1 MYDCSVGP
9 QCDVPHRLA
18 SPVSRRT
25 VLTGALAGW
34 LLTACGGGGSS
45 GGTSSIASGVGP
57 AVDDGKGLALVRFF
71 DDPSVIVGTS
81 RRLVFGLA
89 QADGTLRDDG
99 PDQVQGELLDPSGA
113 SLGAV
118 VGTRRAKDL
127 FRQYYQFRVDVA
139 AEGIYTL
146 RVADA
151 GEVAESSFTVV
162 AVGALPYPSP
172 GDTMPPFDT
181 PTMTTPGGV
190 DPVCTRD
197 PVCTFHDVTL
207 SGALSSGEQIA
218 YLVGT
223 PAHCQTGVCGPMLD
237 VMVSVR
243 DQYPSVVFVHAE
255 VYADDSATTVAP
267 AVKALELTFEPVLF
281 LIDVSGV
288 VVDRLDVIFDATE
301 LTEALDALTT

>member
-1 MYDCSVGP
+1 MS
-9 QCDVPHRLA
+9 

-34 LLTACGGGGSS
+34 LLAACGGDDGSS
-45 GGTSSIASGVGP
+45 DAASSTASGGGA

-71 DDPSVIVGTS
+71 DDPSVIVGTD

-89 QADGTLRDDG
+89 QADGTLRDEG
-99 PDQVQGELLDPSGA
+99 PDQVQGELLDASGA

-139 AEGIYTL
+139 AEGFYTL
-146 RVADA
+146 RVSDA

-162 AVGALPYPSP
+162 AAGALPYPSP
-172 GDTMPPFDT
+172 GDRMPPFDT
-181 PTMTTPGGV
+181 PTMTAPGGV

-197 PVCTFHDVTL
+197 PVCTFHEVTL
-207 SGALSSGEQIA
+207 SDALSNGEQVA

-281 LIDVSGV
+281 LIDASGV

-301 LTEALDALTT
+301 LTEALDALTV